1 MNNVQLNRF
10 ASTPVNVEM
19 SRSRFE
25 RPFRHLTTGD
35 AGKLIPVACWD
46 VLPGDTVKMDVAAFV
61 RMATPLF
68 PVMDDAYMDVHFY
81 FVPLRILWEHWKEFC
96 GESSSAWAQT
106 VVRTIPQIKFPNYYN
121 DGTTQNAPG
130 WAKGTVADYLGL
142 PTLKGNQYT
151 KVNALPFR
159 AYAKIWNDYWRDE
172 NIQDEVNI
180 PLTDSD
186 MTGYNMGISASL
198 NNSYTSTYEQYCLT
212 GYQSYGAC
220 GGAPLPVCKLHDYFT
235 SCLPSPQCGTAVPL
249 PLSGNAPIVNAT
261 TPGKYF
267 SPKWFSNSSG
277 SQSGITAGGEFIG
290 LNGTNPPLTYG
301 ASSSGTVASA
311 DWAARYLNLAAD
323 LSQVTAT
330 TVNALREAFA
340 LQRFFEK
347 LALGGHRYIEL
358 VRTMFGVTSPDG
370 RVQRAEFLGGKR
382 FPLNMTSVAQTS
394 AQVSNGTTVGALGAY
409 SQTAD
414 HDSYFVKSFTEH
426 GFIMAVCCIRTN
438 RTYQQGIAPMFLRQ
452 TLTDFYWPAFA
463 NIGEQ
468 PVLKKQIFF
477 SSSTV
482 DDQVFG
488 YQEAYADYRYSPN
501 RVSGALRS
509 NFAQSLD
516 AWHYADNYVTTPTLN
531 PGWIREPQS
540 NVARTLADQT
550 LDQFIMDFAFQ
561 GVWTRVMPM
570 YSVPGLI
577 DHH

>member
-46 VLPGDTVKMDVAAFV
+46 VLPGDTVKMDVAAFI

-106 VVRTIPQIKFPNYYN
+106 VVRTIPQIRFPSYYA
-121 DGTTQNAPG
+121 DGSTQSSSG

-142 PTLKGNQYT
+142 PTLKGNNST

-180 PLTDSD
+180 PLGDSD
-186 MTGYNMGISASL
+186 MSGINMGISASTT
-198 NNSYTSTYEQYCLT
+198 NTYTSTYEQYCLN
-212 GYQSYGAC
+212 GYQTYGAL

-235 SCLPSPQCGTAVPL
+235 SCLPSPQCGTAVTIPL
-249 PLSGNAPIVNAT
+249 VGDAPVKNAT
-261 TPGKYF
+261 TTGSYF
-267 SPKWFSNSSG
+267 SPLWYSSASGGTSVTGLGEHLFING
-277 SQSGITAGGEFIG
+277 SSRKSQG
-290 LNGTNPPLTYG
+290 
-301 ASSSGTVASA
+301 VANTSA
-311 DWAARYLNLAAD
+311 ETSMDRFVNLAAD
-323 LSQVTAT
+323 LSAASST
-330 TVNALREAFA
+330 TINALREAFA

-426 GFIMAVCCIRTN
+426 GYIMAVCCIRTN
-438 RTYQQGIAPMFLRQ
+438 RTYQQGIAPLFLRQ

-468 PVLKKQIFF
+468 PVLKKQIYF
-477 SSSTV
+477 SAQSTS
-482 DDQVFG
+482 DDSVFG

-516 AWHYADNYVTTPTLN
+516 AWHYADNYAYAPTLN